1 MSDEPVARLLE
12 EIRDLLREQGA
23 RQQEAVGAQ
32 RHAVEAYRRVLRRVV
47 PVIAV
52 ALVLVLIVLLLL
64 VARLWGRMS

>member
-1 MSDEPVARLLE
+1 MVDEQAVRVLE

-32 RHAVEAYRRVLRRVV
+32 RQAVEAYRRVLRRVV
-47 PVIAV
+47 PLIAV
-52 ALVLVLIVLLLL
+52 ALVLVIVVLLLL